1 MSMDYDWTTVAGGPG
16 LNTITV
22 DASTMANITLSGIT
36 AGQVLT
42 TNGSGAYNWADTTIS
57 VSQDLFP
64 NTLSCN
70 GDANFEGDLKIK
82 GVSLSDTLAKIE
94 ERLAILRP
102 NEVLEEKW
110 EKLKELGKAYREM
123 EKDILEKE
131 KIWKILNR

>member
-42 TNGSGAYNWADTTIS
+42 TNGSGSYNWADTTIS

-64 NTLSCN
+64 NTLDCR
-70 GDANFEGDLKIK
+70 GDANFEGDVKIR
-82 GVSLSDTLAKIE
+82 GVSLSETLAKIE

-102 NEVLEEKW
+102 NEVLEDKW
-110 EKLKELGKAYREM
+110 EKLKELGRQYREM